1 MFFYYPY
8 FHVVLES
15 SIILLQEYANFCLRL
30 NKAQFFIDENEL
42 IGIGTF
48 PVTTYLVSET
58 QFIFIFKRFSV
69 SKIAFR
75 AASSWLKVVP
85 FGIRRLMNWIKSEY
99 GEDLEVVITENG
111 FSDYQVSPKSLSNAS

>member
-1 MFFYYPY
+1 MNSISVFRKRPFGLNLRFF
-8 FHVVLES
+8 S
-15 SIILLQEYANFCLRL
+15 KRI
-30 NKAQFFIDENEL
+30 FF
-42 IGIGTF
+42 
-48 PVTTYLVSET
+48 
-58 QFIFIFKRFSV
+58 

-111 FSDYQVSPKSLSNAS
+111 FSDYQVSPKSSSNAS